1 VTHPVRNIRE
11 ILSLKGLD
19 RDRSAWLE
27 RIEAITDDQVQA
39 ALSMSPWSYKPEKL
53 VALVS
58 PAAEK
63 YIEQMAQ
70 TARRLTIQRFGRTVK
85 LYAPLYVS
93 NHCVN
98 GCTYCGFNCKSKTK
112 RARLTVEEAVAEA
125 EVIAGEGFRDL
136 LLVSSEDREYI
147 DVEYLCELASRL
159 QGKFSSLSVEIYQM
173 SEGGYSRLFEA
184 GIDGVTLYQETYDR
198 DVYQAF
204 HRSGPKADYD
214 ERLLT
219 PGRAARAGM
228 REVGLGALLGLTN
241 WRLETLALAEH
252 GHHLMKS
259 HWQSHISFSFPR
271 LRPASDVDAMQF
283 EHLLSDTELVQMIL
297 ALRLCFADA
306 GLVISTRES
315 ADLRDHLIELGITK
329 MSAGSKTS
337 PGGYLHE
344 SGQLKQ
350 FEIDD
355 SRRPAEVAEMI
366 KSHGFEPV
374 WKDWE
379 RPVSAQKHLT
389 RKRSLRAV

>member
-1 VTHPVRNIRE
+1 MTTTMTHPAGDIRE
-11 ILSLKGLD
+11 ILSLRRLD
-19 RDRSAWLE
+19 RDRSAWIE
-27 RIEAITDDQVQA
+27 RIEATTDDQVRA
-39 ALSMSPWSYKPEKL
+39 ALSGPPGSYTLHKL
-53 VALVS
+53 AALVS

-63 YIEQMAQ
+63 HIEQMAQ
-70 TARRLTIQRFGRTVK
+70 MARRLTLQRFGRTVR

-98 GCTYCGFNCKSKTK
+98 RCLYCGFNCRSNA
-112 RARLTVEEAVAEA
+112 RRIRLTVDQAVAEA
-125 EVIAGEGFRDL
+125 QVIAGEGFRDL
-136 LLVSSEDREYI
+136 LLVSSEDRKFI
-147 DVEYLCELASRL
+147 DADYLCELARRL

-173 SEGGYSRLFEA
+173 SEAEYRRLFEA

-204 HRSGPKADYD
+204 HRSGPKADYN

-219 PGRAARAGM
+219 PDRAAKAGM
-228 REVGLGALLGLTN
+228 REIGLGALLGLTD
-241 WRLETLALAEH
+241 WRVETLALAEH
-252 GHHLMKS
+252 GHHLMKH
-259 HWQSHISFSFPR
+259 HWRSHISFSFPR

-283 EHLLSDTELVQMIL
+283 EHLLGDTELIQMIL

-306 GLVISTRES
+306 GLVMSTREG
-315 ADLRDHLIELGITK
+315 ARLRDHVIELGVTR

-344 SGQLKQ
+344 DGQLKQ

-355 SRRPAEVAEMI
+355 ARRPAEVAAMI
-366 KSHGFEPV
+366 KSRGFDPV

-379 RPVSAQKHLT
+379 RPVSL
-389 RKRSLRAV
+389 